1 MPDAAIQVTYS
12 TGGYIMAMLRQ
23 VLGVVVLARMSAS
36 LVLILLDGAS
46 TLLEAAAFII
56 ALIGLAPVVLVIARM
71 SSTGLASLAAQRE
84 RGGKM
89 SQAIAAR

>member
-1 MPDAAIQVTYS
+1 
-12 TGGYIMAMLRQ
+12 MAMLRQ